1 MAGWSGFVLD
11 EARRLGAEVPDGVAR
26 AHWCGRTGATG
37 SPNGRRQPTVT
48 APDSAGADQ
57 ADRPDLDTLQEWM
70 SEGGCEATDGC
81 WVEPD
86 GTCEHGEVS
95 WLVRL
100 GYI

>member
-26 AHWCGRTGATG
+26 ARWCGRTGATG